1 MRKNVKR
8 AAVFTLYGEGNYGN
22 KLQNY
27 AVYVYLQKLG
37 YKAVTQAPVQSHS
50 MKAFLKRA
58 FICLL
63 VNVLPFTLVQ
73 RLFAKKLPYWVRNV
87 RFRHFT
93 KEYIPTQTVDVTSP
107 KKLQALAEDYDVFVT
122 GSDQVWNPFFLEN
135 ETDYNCMFLRFAP
148 RKKRICFSPSIGVS
162 TIPQAW
168 QEKFRQGFNGF
179 EKLCVRE
186 QSAADMIEELTGRRA
201 DVLADPTLLLS
212 AAEWE
217 VIEKPIKQLQKP
229 YVLQY
234 FLGNQSDEMQKAMQA
249 FWSDGAE
256 AIDLMNPQSP
266 YYCLCGP
273 SEFLY
278 LIRHAEMVCTDSFH
292 ACVFS
297 ILFHKPFMVFGRQ
310 DENADMSARITTLLQ
325 LFEADTSAVGTRVIQ
340 IPEKQVEAALAR
352 ERQKV
357 RDFLS
362 ASLQQEI

>member
-1 MRKNVKR
+1 MHKKVKR

-27 AVYVYLQKLG
+27 AVQVYLNKLG
-37 YKAVTQAPVQSHS
+37 YEAVTQAPLKDHN
-50 MKAFLKRA
+50 MKTLLKRTV
-58 FICLL
+58 IGLL
-63 VNVLPFTLVQ
+63 VNVLPFALVQ
-73 RLFAKKLPYWVRNV
+73 RLFAPKLPYWVRNV

-93 KEYIPTQTVDVTSP
+93 KEYIPTQTADVTSP
-107 KKLQALAEDYDVFVT
+107 KKLQALAEAYDVFVT

-148 RKKRICFSPSIGVS
+148 QKKRVCFSPSIGVS
-162 TIPQAW
+162 VIPQAW

-186 QSAADMIEELTGRRA
+186 QRAADMIEELTGRRA

-234 FLGNQSDEMQKAMQA
+234 FLGHQSDEMQKTMQT
-249 FWSDGAE
+249 FWKDDAE

-266 YYCLCGP
+266 YYYLCGP
-273 SEFLY
+273 SEFVY

-297 ILFHKPFMVFGRQ
+297 ILFHKPFIVFARR
-310 DENADMSARITTLLQ
+310 DENADMSARIVMLLK
-325 LFEADTSAVGTRVIQ
+325 LFGADVNAIGTKAIQ
-340 IPEKQVEAALAR
+340 ISEEQVETVLAR